1 MPERK
6 RTIEFFWINT
16 PIERIQSCC
25 DTLNHM
31 PCSFS
36 VTPNRFMEI
45 GVGVDLYLS
54 MRFHSDLDKLPICG
68 TICYTRRSN
77 LPHIDR
83 EGQEVT
89 ITLAQN
95 DNGLLEK
102 AHFLMTEQKVSGQ
115 KGTLVVLERF
125 RFAPGFQNLYQ
136 YLKEKCGLDSLV
148 LYKFYK
154 NDILKDAA
162 NAQACRMIE
171 LDILPVS
178 DISIIEQEY
187 PTVGGMMKA
196 CMETGAK
203 RLHIKIQTE
212 KPRESL
218 KKNIW
223 QEIINIIKDRKE
235 KIFKAHAKMT
245 LNFDA
250 KSRIIDLLSGIYEK
264 EIRVNTLPDNDK
276 YINSEVMFKR
286 LSTLYSEV
294 QHDINMLCATRLLGG
309 RDQN

>member
-1 MPERK
+1 
-6 RTIEFFWINT
+6 
-16 PIERIQSCC
+16 
-25 DTLNHM
+25 
-31 PCSFS
+31 
-36 VTPNRFMEI
+36 MEI

-83 EGQEVT
+83 EGQEVA

-102 AHFLMTEQKVSGQ
+102 AHFLMAGQRLRGQ
-115 KGTLVVLERF
+115 KGTLVILERF
-125 RFAPGFQNLYQ
+125 KFAPGFHNLYQ
-136 YLKEKCGLDSLV
+136 YLKGKCGLDNLI
-148 LYKFYK
+148 LYKFYT
-154 NDILKDAA
+154 NDILKEAA
-162 NAQACRMIE
+162 NAHACRMIE

-178 DISIIEQEY
+178 DINIIEQNY

-196 CMETGAK
+196 CAETGAK
-203 RLHIKIQTE
+203 RLHIKMQTE

-218 KKNIW
+218 KKSMW
-223 QEIINIIKDRKE
+223 EEIINIVKENKE
-235 KIFKAHAKMT
+235 KIFKAHARMT
-245 LNFDA
+245 LNFDP
-250 KSRIIDLLSGIYEK
+250 KSRIIDLLSGVYEK

-276 YINSEVMFKR
+276 YINSELMFKR